1 MTLPP
6 SERVPHIVFLFSD
19 TGGGHRSAAQAII
32 EALGVEFP
40 EQYTWE
46 MVDFFRY
53 YAPPPFNTATDT
65 YAPMAQIPD
74 LWELGF
80 VASNGRYRARMIQ
93 RVIWPFVKSA
103 VNRLVADHPCD
114 LMLSVHPII
123 NTPLLRGLP
132 KDRPRYMTVITDM
145 VSTHQW
151 WYEKKTDMLIVPTR
165 EAYDRGLALGV
176 DPQKMHV
183 VGLPI
188 ADKFTHLMSKSEAR
202 QALGL
207 PADFPLALLV
217 SGGEGMGPLE
227 ETINA
232 IVAQK
237 VPIGLVVI
245 AGKNEALKAKL
256 ESQAFAYPAFIKGFV
271 NNMADYMSACDVIIT
286 KAGPGT
292 ISESFI
298 AGLPI
303 ILYLKMPGQEDG
315 NVDYVVN
322 HQAGLWLPDPQ
333 DVAETLKRW
342 MADPEELA
350 RFRRNSAAQARPD
363 SSRIIARTAMGLL
376 GKYPLD
382 SITYYD

>member
-6 SERVPHIVFLFSD
+6 TKRVPHIVFLFSD

-32 EALGVEFP
+32 EALDVEFTD
-40 EQYTWE
+40 QYSWE

-53 YAPPPFNTATDT
+53 YAPAPFNTATDT

-80 VASNGRYRARMIQ
+80 VASNGRYRANLIQ
-93 RVIWPFVKSA
+93 HVIWPYVKRA
-103 VNRLVADHPCD
+103 VGRLIADHPGD
-114 LMLSVHPII
+114 LMISVHPII

-151 WYEKKTDMLIVPTR
+151 WYEKKTDMLIVPTH
-165 EAYDRGLALGV
+165 EAYDRGLELGV
-176 DPQKMHV
+176 DPRKMHV

-188 ADKFTHLMSKSEAR
+188 ADKFTHLMSKADAR
-202 QALGL
+202 KALGFPDDL
-207 PADFPLALLV
+207 PLALLV

-232 IVAQK
+232 IVNQK
-237 VPIGLVVI
+237 VPIGLVII
-245 AGKNEALKAKL
+245 AGKNEVLKAKL
-256 ESQAFAYPAFIKGFV
+256 ECQVFPYPAFIRGFV

-322 HQAGLWLPDPQ
+322 HEAGLWVPDPLE
-333 DVAETLKRW
+333 VALTLKRW
-342 MADPEELA
+342 MADPVELEIY
-350 RFRRNSAAQARPD
+350 RRNSVAQARPD

-382 SITYYD
+382 SIKYYD

>member
-1 MTLPP
+1 MTSQPTDQ
-6 SERVPHIVFLFSD
+6 VPHIVFLFSD

-32 EALGVEFP
+32 EALETEFP
-40 EQYTWE
+40 SQCTWE

-80 VASNGRYRARMIQ
+80 AATNGKYRANLIQ
-93 RVIWPFVKSA
+93 KVLWPYVKSA
-103 VNRLVADHPCD
+103 VDRLITDHPCD

-123 NTPLLRGLP
+123 NTPVLRGLP
-132 KDRPRYMTVITDM
+132 KSRPKYMTVITDM
-145 VSTHQW
+145 VSTHSW
-151 WYEKKTDMLIVPTR
+151 WYEKKIDVLIVPTK
-165 EAYDRGLALGV
+165 EAYQRGIKQGF

-188 ADKFTHLMSKSEAR
+188 AEKFTHLMAKADAR

-207 PADFPLALLV
+207 PADLPLALMV

-232 IVAQK
+232 IVDQK

-245 AGKNEALKAKL
+245 TGKNEGLKARL
-256 ESQAFAYPAFIKGFV
+256 EGRIFPYPVFVKGFV
-271 NNMADYMSACDVIIT
+271 NNMADYMSACDLIIT

-298 AGLPI
+298 ASLPI
-303 ILYLKMPGQEDG
+303 ILYNKMPGQEDG
-315 NVDYVVN
+315 NVEYVVN

-333 DVAETLKRW
+333 DVAATLKRW
-342 MADPEELA
+342 MADPNELEMYKL
-350 RFRRNSAAQARPD
+350 NSAAQARSD

-382 SITYYD
+382 EIKYYD